1 MDAPLAA
8 VAATERYHEG
18 FRVEEFGGASA
29 DKALSKAFEDDFKKA
44 EVTSLPITLI
54 ILILA
59 FGALLAAFVPAAPGR
74 DRRGGR
80 HRAASA
86 RSARSGRWT
95 SRSRRVVLL
104 IGLAV
109 GVDYSMFY
117 LRREREERAAGR
129 ARRPR
134 SRPRPPPRAARS

>member
-1 MDAPLAA
+1 MLVNFDLPGDDDERREAA
-8 VAATERYHEG
+8 STGRWPPSRPTERSNPG
-18 FRVEEFGGASA
+18 FRVEEFGDASA

-80 HRAASA
+80 DRPHRPDQPDLAGGRVDLA
-86 RSARSGRWT
+86 RSCS
-95 SRSRRVVLL
+95 
-104 IGLAV
+104 
-109 GVDYSMFY
+109 
-117 LRREREERAAGR
+117 
-129 ARRPR
+129 
-134 SRPRPPPRAARS
+134 